1 MRHRTDSLENLMI
14 FRLRQSSDSVLVVR
28 NLVTISVPIKL
39 TDCTALTNGV
49 KPSPR
54 PLFTLTLFK
63 ASALAHHRC
72 ASLWMEGLF
81 VQNWNPFLLCLLL
94 FWLICYEWFCFGI
107 DTHNGWIKLK
117 ARYHFKLSAAPRAS
131 DHGVDL
137 AVYGGVLQ
145 PVNEKKRKVWSDFV
159 PQVRNFEDSWDGKSS
174 DFPSNESGI
183 TLFSFFSCYRLFT
196 PESTVKSTPWSDA
209 RPCSQIFN

>member
-28 NLVTISVPIKL
+28 NLVTISVPIKW

-49 KPSPR
+49 KTSPR
-54 PLFTLTLFK
+54 PHFTLTLFK

-81 VQNWNPFLLCLLL
+81 VQNWNPFLLYLLL

-117 ARYHFKLSAAPRAS
+117 ARYHFKLAAAPRAS
-131 DHGVDL
+131 DHGVDW
-137 AVYGGVLQ
+137 AVDSGVNSLLM
-145 PVNEKKRKVWSDFV
+145 KKREKCDTRLIRRKIWWFSI
-159 PQVRNFEDSWDGKSS
+159 
-174 DFPSNESGI
+174 SGVFGI
-183 TLFSFFSCYRLFT
+183 SYLGYEIRSHFSLFFINRL
-196 PESTVKSTPWSDA
+196 
-209 RPCSQIFN
+209 